1 VLTGLAEA
9 KQFMGEMMSAPA
21 ENVYMYG
28 SASLTLM
35 FDTVSRSYTHGVM
48 GSTPWCKLD
57 KVKFLCPVPGYDRHF
72 SICDFFGIEMINI
85 PMTPTGPDMDMVE
98 EYVNNDETVKGIW
111 CVPLYSNPSGE
122 VYSDETVRRFANL
135 KPAAKDF
142 RIFWDNAYCVHHLYP
157 EKPAQI
163 LEILEECAKAGNPD
177 MVYKFGSTA
186 KVTFPGAGISA
197 IFAYVGIYLKAN
209 MVLAATALNL
219 TVNGFTIYLLYTVA
233 GEKGTSV
240 NMKSGKLP
248 QINIPVIKD
257 IPVLGEIVSGH
268 GMLTYICV
276 IAIFVASFILFKT
289 AIGLRIRAVGESP
302 EAAESVGIN
311 VKIIQFWAV
320 VICGTFASL
329 GGIHL
334 SMSYLSWFQREMTA
348 GRGYIALA
356 AMTLGNSTPIGT
368 MIAAFLFGL
377 AEATANV
384 LQALKFPPQFVLCLP
399 YVATLI
405 GLVIIAIR
413 KQAKIKKA
421 QANR

>member
-1 VLTGLAEA
+1 METLSQVLSQVFSAAYVASAIRLATPILLAALGAIFTDRAGIMNLNLEGTMLAAALGAVLGSYYTGA
-9 KQFMGEMMSAPA
+9 
-21 ENVYMYG
+21 NVWVG
-28 SASLTLM
+28 LI
-35 FDTVSRSYTHGVM
+35 V
-48 GSTPWCKLD
+48 
-57 KVKFLCPVPGYDRHF
+57 
-72 SICDFFGIEMINI
+72 GIA
-85 PMTPTGPDMDMVE
+85 V
-98 EYVNNDETVKGIW
+98 
-111 CVPLYSNPSGE
+111 
-122 VYSDETVRRFANL
+122 
-135 KPAAKDF
+135 
-142 RIFWDNAYCVHHLYP
+142 
-157 EKPAQI
+157 
-163 LEILEECAKAGNPD
+163 
-177 MVYKFGSTA
+177 
-186 KVTFPGAGISA
+186 GAGISA

-268 GMLTYICV
+268 GMLTYVCV

-368 MIAAFLFGL
+368 MIAAFLFGM
-377 AEATANV
+377 AEALGNV

-405 GLVIIAIR
+405 GLVVIAIR

>member
-1 VLTGLAEA
+1 
-9 KQFMGEMMSAPA
+9 
-21 ENVYMYG
+21 
-28 SASLTLM
+28 
-35 FDTVSRSYTHGVM
+35 
-48 GSTPWCKLD
+48 
-57 KVKFLCPVPGYDRHF
+57 
-72 SICDFFGIEMINI
+72 
-85 PMTPTGPDMDMVE
+85 
-98 EYVNNDETVKGIW
+98 
-111 CVPLYSNPSGE
+111 
-122 VYSDETVRRFANL
+122 
-135 KPAAKDF
+135 
-142 RIFWDNAYCVHHLYP
+142 
-157 EKPAQI
+157 
-163 LEILEECAKAGNPD
+163 
-177 MVYKFGSTA
+177 
-186 KVTFPGAGISA
+186 
-197 IFAYVGIYLKAN
+197 
-209 MVLAATALNL
+209 
-219 TVNGFTIYLLYTVA
+219 
-233 GEKGTSV
+233 
-240 NMKSGKLP
+240 
-248 QINIPVIKD
+248 
-257 IPVLGEIVSGH
+257 
-268 GMLTYICV
+268 MLTYICV